1 MNSAFIQEDL
11 NILNFNPLIIKD
23 LVDYKGRFILILKD
37 GNFLTIGDKI
47 CHNFPDLIV
56 QFGPIGKY
64 LLGLSV
70 SGNVYILHPKKRDCK
85 WRAEKFFPCKSLKLV
100 TLMISSAYRD
110 FIWIKTVD
118 NSYLLNKNLEC
129 VFKLGFPQNRV
140 YGADLQHYAIIDT
153 DKSVITVYPS
163 GNIFTEVSHITIN
176 QQNQIN
182 LVSSTSDVDHVE
194 LIKNQ
199 TYYFF

>member
-1 MNSAFIQEDL
+1 
-11 NILNFNPLIIKD
+11 
-23 LVDYKGRFILILKD
+23 
-37 GNFLTIGDKI
+37 
-47 CHNFPDLIV
+47 
-56 QFGPIGKY
+56 
-64 LLGLSV
+64 
-70 SGNVYILHPKKRDCK
+70 
-85 WRAEKFFPCKSLKLV
+85 
-100 TLMISSAYRD
+100 MISSAYRD

-199 TYYFF
+199 TYYFFKQHG